1 MCGEQEFARA
11 WGSAQSAYGGSGL
24 PGDEGTGRVVP
35 RLEPSLVVGIQSPG
49 GNRTQVEGCGA
60 DAPDVAHLPDRRIHD
75 RRGER
80 MPGRRVGVAL
90 DDGDAHRV
98 ERDSVEKVDGAVDR
112 VDDP

>member
-60 DAPDVAHLPDRRIHD
+60 DAPDVAHLPDQLRHY
-75 RRGER
+75 RGLGEPLLCAVR
-80 MPGRRVGVAL
+80 EAGSHEGLREIGVL
-90 DDGDAHRV
+90 
-98 ERDSVEKVDGAVDR
+98 S
-112 VDDP
+112 